1 MTENNQLSDR
11 EQEILK
17 LVATG
22 ASNKEIA
29 EKLVISRNTV
39 KVHLRNIFGKIGVA
53 SRTEAAMY
61 AVGAG
66 IVTDGVPK
74 STGQVDSGQDS
85 LDTSSL
91 KGLLFRGNNWILY
104 GLLSFIA
111 IIAISVLVL
120 NYFSIINNQNSSQ
133 LINSASDW
141 QELNLMPTAR
151 HSLATSAYDNYLF
164 TIAGTGSKG
173 VTGIVERYDTLSNE
187 WKRLLDKPTPVSEVS
202 GTVLGGKIY
211 IPGGLLASG
220 GLSNLLEIYDPQQD
234 EWTRGANLP
243 IPLSAYGLTSFE
255 GKLYLFG
262 GWEGEEFTNTVYEY
276 DPELDKWT
284 PLPDMPTPRGYLG
297 MAVVGRKIYTLGGLN
312 EDGVSEVNEVFTP
325 DLVDQETE
333 MWEKQAALPEGGY
346 GMGAT
351 SVADTIYLIGGV
363 DEDGEQLSSFA
374 FIPQSGEWRSVSE
387 PPTDIGSHIGLESI
401 GTNIYGIGGVLDSIP
416 QQVNLSYQSM
426 YTISIPLITK

>member
-29 EKLVISRNTV
+29 EKLVISKNTV

-66 IVTDGVPK
+66 IVTDGVP
-74 STGQVDSGQDS
+74 TGTGHLESGQGEV
-85 LDTSSL
+85 DTFSIS
-91 KGLLFRGNNWILY
+91 GILLRNNNWILF
-104 GLLSFIA
+104 GFLSFIA
-111 IIAISVLVL
+111 IIAISFLVL
-120 NYFSIINNQNSSQ
+120 NFFGLLNNQSANEPIS
-133 LINSASDW
+133 SASDW

-151 HSLATSAYDNYLF
+151 YGLATSAYDNYLF
-164 TIAGTGSKG
+164 TIAGTGIEG
-173 VTGIVERYDTLSNE
+173 VTGVVERYDTLSDE
-187 WKRLLDKPTPVSEVS
+187 WNRLLDKPTPVSEVS

-220 GLSNLLEIYDPQQD
+220 GLSYLLEIYDPQQD

-262 GWEGEEFTNTVYEY
+262 GWDGEEFTNTVYEY
-276 DPELDKWT
+276 DPELDEWT
-284 PLPDMPTPRGYLG
+284 PLPEMPTPRGHLG
-297 MAVVGRKIYTLGGLN
+297 VAVVGRKIYVLGGQN
-312 EDGVSEVNEVFTP
+312 EDGVTPVNEVFTP
-325 DLVDQETE
+325 DLVDQESE
-333 MWEKQAALPEGGY
+333 MWETQASLPESGY

-351 SVADTIYLIGGV
+351 SVADTIYLIGGFN
-363 DEDGEQLSSFA
+363 EDGGQLSSFA
-374 FIPQSGEWRSVSE
+374 FIPHSGEWRSVSE
-387 PPTDIGSHIGLESI
+387 PPTEIGSHLGLESI
-401 GTNIYGIGGVLDSIP
+401 GTNIYGIGGVLNSAP
-416 QQVNLSYQSM
+416 QDINLSYQSM